1 MWRECGTPCMPDGR
15 RNCAACAA
23 AGWTVWSSFR
33 RSWRRACFPGGKRAG
48 EGSSNELP
56 SPAQSVE
63 KRVKY
68 VQTLRLRCA
77 LRVRGEI
84 DQAVDEA
91 VHTRREDLAA
101 HHSGPV
107 EHQIGLYAGLSGG
120 VVGDLIGIAPDPPA
134 GIPLQIKALGGLER
148 QIAAV
153 ALIHL
158 LRDADLLHSQRLLC
172 DLPAAAVEI
181 GDPVRVGSDPLG
193 AGNIGGGRR
202 RPAAGGDQ
210 VQHQGGAAQ
219 QRGGGRAEGQLP
231 PGQLGSD
238 DQHRAFLLPILAVP
252 SLCGLGQGYTWG
264 KQAAGKEKSAEKSAA
279 QKSVELARSFWYNK
293 KMCEK
298 AG

>member
-1 MWRECGTPCMPDGR
+1 MWRECGTPCVPDGR

-264 KQAAGKEKSAEKSAA
+264 KQAAGKEKSAA